1 MLQAKL
7 REAISSYRRGAFAPT
22 TSPGTRPSSRAA
34 TATAASRRKSVAPQ
48 AYAAPAPAP
57 AALAAAAAAGGGG
70 GVHRSHT
77 PSRSSSCASLADSV
91 TEAQQASYAPGASA
105 AGAGGGGGAV
115 RKGRKSMAGLPLR
128 VTEGAGGYTS
138 QLSSIPDG
146 HAAAALPGEWPSA
159 PHIQR
164 TGCWRVVATKAGN
177 RLQQPPV

>member
-7 REAISSYRRGAFAPT
+7 REAIASYRRGAYTPA

-34 TATAASRRKSVAPQ
+34 TAASRRKSVAPQ
-48 AYAAPAPAP
+48 GYAPPAPAP
-57 AALAAAAAAGGGG
+57 AAGAPAAAAGGAGG
-70 GVHRSHT
+70 YNRSHT

-91 TEAQQASYAPGASA
+91 AEAQAQQPSSYAPGASA
-105 AGAGGGGGAV
+105 ATGAGGGGGGAV

-146 HAAAALPGEWPSA
+146 HAAAALPGEWACILRCSHCKVLCGA
-159 PHIQR
+159 I
-164 TGCWRVVATKAGN
+164 VAWAS
-177 RLQQPPV
+177 P